1 MTAVEMRPRPAH
13 AEPWLNRDTKHVSV
27 GVAAVIFP
35 LIASFLISKATGWP
49 GVVVLGIYFL
59 LQLIAASIGAAVTR
73 GGRGIADSQLTV
85 VILFA
90 TGIVATALGSVLY
103 SVVTNGKAALQPHFI
118 YENNVYVTT
127 TTSLQY
133 GGVGHAILGS
143 VVMVGATTLVTV
155 PIAVAVAVYLTEST
169 GRLRGPVQFFAQA
182 LSGLPSVVSGLFIY
196 SVFVAT
202 GLARPS
208 GWLGAAALM
217 FLMLPTVI
225 RMSVEVLKLVPA
237 DLRSA
242 ALALGAPRKNAF
254 FQVILPA
261 AKSGIITAVLLG
273 VARVVGET
281 APLLL
286 TTRIT
291 ANTNANI
298 FAGDITTLPTYM
310 FSFLTAGYD
319 TGRARAWG
327 AAFVLLITVGIL
339 FALVRKFSGNEVKK

>member
-1 MTAVEMRPRPAH
+1 MTTLEMRPRPAK

-27 GVAAVIFP
+27 TAAAVVLPILVTFA
-35 LIASFLISKATGWP
+35 LAKATGWP
-49 GVVVLGIYFL
+49 SVVIVGAYLPVQL
-59 LQLIAASIGAAVTR
+59 LSAGIGAAIIR
-73 GGRGIADSQLTV
+73 GKRGIADALLTV

-90 TGIVATALGSVLY
+90 TGLVALALGSVLY
-103 SVVTNGKAALQPHFI
+103 SVINNGKAAFQPHFL

-133 GGVGHAILGS
+133 GGVGHAILGT
-143 VVMVGATTLVTV
+143 VLMVGATTLITV
-155 PIAVAVAVYLTEST
+155 PIAIGVAVYLTEST
-169 GRLRGPVQFFAQA
+169 GRLRAPVEFFAQA

-196 SVFVAT
+196 AIFIAT
-202 GLARPS
+202 GISRPA
-208 GWLGAAALM
+208 GWLGSAALM

-225 RMSVEVLKLVPA
+225 RMAVEVLKLVPP

-286 TTRIT
+286 TTRI
-291 ANTNANI
+291 APNTNVNLLS
-298 FAGDITTLPTYM
+298 GDMSTLPTYM
-310 FSFLTAGYD
+310 FGFLTAGYD

-327 AAFVLLITVGIL
+327 SALVLLITVGIL
-339 FALVRKFSGNEVKK
+339 FALVRKFGSNEVKK

>member
-1 MTAVEMRPRPAH
+1 M
-13 AEPWLNRDTKHVSV
+13 VSA
-27 GVAAVIFP
+27 G
-35 LIASFLISKATGWP
+35 
-49 GVVVLGIYFL
+49 
-59 LQLIAASIGAAVTR
+59 IGAAFIR
-73 GGRGIADSQLTV
+73 GKRGIADSLLTV

-90 TGIVATALGSVLY
+90 TGLVALALGSVLF
-103 SVVTNGKAALQPHFI
+103 SVVTNGKAALKPHFL

-127 TTSLQY
+127 TTSLEY
-133 GGVGHAILGS
+133 GGVGHAILGTILT
-143 VVMVGATTLVTV
+143 VGVTTLITV
-155 PIAVAVAVYLTEST
+155 PLAVGVAVYLTEST
-169 GRLRGPVQFFAQA
+169 GRLRGPVEFFAQA

-196 SVFVAT
+196 AVFIAT
-202 GLARPS
+202 GLSRPA
-208 GWLGAAALM
+208 GWLGSAALM

-286 TTRIT
+286 VTRPT
-291 ANTNANI
+291 SNTNANL
-298 FAGDITTLPTYM
+298 FSGDMVTLPTYM
-310 FSFLTAGYD
+310 FGFLTAGYD

-327 AAFVLLITVGIL
+327 SAFVLLITVGIL
-339 FALVRKFSGNEVKK
+339 FALVRKFGSNEVKK

>member
-1 MTAVEMRPRPAH
+1 MTTLELRPRPTH
-13 AEPWLNRDTKHVSV
+13 AEPWQNRDAKHVSV
-27 GVAAVIFP
+27 GVIAIVIP
-35 LIASFLISKATGWP
+35 LLLTFALAKITSWP
-49 GVVVLGIYFL
+49 GVVILGAYLPI
-59 LQLIAASIGAAVTR
+59 QLGFAGVGASITR
-73 GGRGIADSQLTV
+73 GKRGIADALLTV
-85 VILFA
+85 FILFA
-90 TGIVATALGSVLY
+90 TGLVALALGSVLF
-103 SVVTNGKAALQPHFI
+103 SVIKNGKAALQPHFI

-127 TTSLQY
+127 TTSLEY
-133 GGVGHAILGS
+133 GGVGHAILGTIL
-143 VVMVGATTLVTV
+143 MVGATTLITV
-155 PIAVAVAVYLTEST
+155 PIAIGVAVYLTEST
-169 GRLRGPVQFFAQA
+169 GRLRAPVAFFAQA

-196 SVFVAT
+196 AIFIAT
-202 GLARPS
+202 GASRPA
-208 GWLGAAALM
+208 GWLGSAALM

-291 ANTNANI
+291 PSTNANLLS
-298 FAGDITTLPTYM
+298 GDMSTLPTYM
-310 FSFLTAGYD
+310 FGFLTAGYD

-327 AAFVLLITVGIL
+327 AAFVLLVTVGIL
-339 FALVRKFSGNEVKK
+339 FALVRKFSSNEVKK